1 MCLCRAS
8 SYESKL
14 LGGVGQNQHQSEPD
28 VNTSYSMYSYAHH
41 YAQVGLTTGRV
52 NKTLFMTKTKAK
64 TILCPQSAVRPNP
77 WSR

>member
-14 LGGVGQNQHQSEPD
+14 LGGVGQNQQQSEPD
-28 VNTSYSMYSYAHH
+28 INASYSMYSYAHH
-41 YAQVGLTTGRV
+41 YAQVDLTTGRV

-64 TILCPQSAVRPNP
+64 TIFVPKAH
-77 WSR
+77 